1 MVFLQ
6 EHYTKKHVIFMKNTA
21 FCNVNR
27 QFSKRVNATFSR
39 ETLGIILHY
48 YQKWSLG
55 RLIEH
60 DKVNCL
66 Q

>member
-1 MVFLQ
+1 MVFVQ
-6 EHYTKKHVIFMKNTA
+6 EHYTNAIYMKNA
-21 FCNVNR
+21 AICNVNQ

-48 YQKWSLG
+48 YQKLSLG